1 MKMLSLF
8 FFFENAYFTLSPSA
22 SSSIYN
28 IDIVINTP
36 TTMNNPFEAPSEPK
50 NQYFTVFLSQ
60 FLWTKINIYFT
71 FSPYSSKKL
80 KILILKCLW
89 FIGHWSLR
97 FLVGHF
103 CLRFWVLGKKLCVL
117 NKLSHWLKLSNQFF
131 SQICSS
137 RRLTG
142 KSLAIDNLHVSGLA
156 VDDLHGSLLVNANVS
171 FAVDF

>member
-1 MKMLSLF
+1 M
-8 FFFENAYFTLSPSA
+8 
-22 SSSIYN
+22 
-28 IDIVINTP
+28 
-36 TTMNNPFEAPSEPK
+36 
-50 NQYFTVFLSQ
+50 
-60 FLWTKINIYFT
+60 
-71 FSPYSSKKL
+71 
-80 KILILKCLW
+80 
-89 FIGHWSLR
+89 
-97 FLVGHF
+97 
-103 CLRFWVLGKKLCVL
+103 LGKKLCVL